1 MMNEK
6 KVQKTVDRN
15 EVIKF
20 LADELKISL
29 IRDYCPN
36 GLQVEGQPG
45 ISSIVSGVTASQALI
60 EAAIDLNADTLLVHH
75 GYFWQNENE
84 CIVGPKQK
92 RIRLLLE
99 HDINLLAYHLPLDCH
114 PELGNNIQLARI
126 LDFKPVGRFGEND
139 IGWLGEMNRPDIGTV
154 GELAF
159 LIEKRL
165 NRKPLLIGDPEKKL
179 KTIGWCTGAAQD
191 LLPDAFLNNANVFLS
206 GEISERTVHE
216 AREYGI
222 AYLACGHHATER
234 YGIAALGNL
243 LAHRFGVQH
252 QFVEIDNPV

>member
-75 GYFWQNENE
+75 GYFWRNENE

-139 IGWLGEMNRPDIGTV
+139 IGWLGEMNRPDISTV

-165 NRKPLLIGDPEKKL
+165 NRKPLLIGNPEQKL

>member
-15 EVIKF
+15 EVLKF

-36 GLQVEGQPG
+36 GLQVEGQPD
-45 ISSIVSGVTASQALI
+45 ISSIVSGVTASAALI
-60 EAAIDLNADTLLVHH
+60 EAAIDLHADTLLVHH
-75 GYFWQNENE
+75 GYFWRNENE

-99 HDINLLAYHLPLDCH
+99 NNINLIAYHLPLDCH
-114 PELGNNIQLARI
+114 PELGNNVQLAKVLEFR
-126 LDFKPVGRFGEND
+126 PTGRFGEND
-139 IGWLGEMNRPDIGTV
+139 LGWLGQMMHPDITTV
-154 GELAF
+154 GELAEM
-159 LIEKRL
+159 IKKRL
-165 NRKPLLIGDPEKKL
+165 NRKPLLVGNPQQKL
-179 KTIGWCTGAAQD
+179 ETIGWCTGAAQD
-191 LLPDAFLNNANVFLS
+191 LLPDAAMNNASVFLS
-206 GEISERTVHE
+206 GEVSERTVHE

-234 YGIAALGNL
+234 YGINALGTL
-243 LAHRFGVQH
+243 LAERFGIHH

>member
-36 GLQVEGQPG
+36 GLQVEGQPD
-45 ISSIVSGVTASQALI
+45 ISSVISGVTASQALI
-60 EAAIDLNADTLLVHH
+60 EAAIDLHADTLLVHH
-75 GYFWQNENE
+75 GYFWRNENE

-92 RIRLLLE
+92 RIKLLLE
-99 HDINLLAYHLPLDCH
+99 HNINLIAYHLPLDCH
-114 PELGNNIQLARI
+114 PELGNNIQLAKI
-126 LDFKPVGRFGEND
+126 LEFKPTGRFGEND
-139 IGWLGEMNRPDIGTV
+139 IGWLGKMNNRDIGTV
-154 GELAF
+154 GELAT
-159 LIEKRL
+159 LVETRL
-165 NRKPLLIGDPEKKL
+165 KRKPLLIGNPLQKL
-179 KTIGWCTGAAQD
+179 ETIGWCTGAAQD
-191 LLPDAFLNNANVFLS
+191 LLPDAAQNNVSVYLS

-234 YGIAALGNL
+234 YGIMALGNL
-243 LAHRFGVQH
+243 LAERFGIHH

>member
-1 MMNEK
+1 MNEK

-75 GYFWQNENE
+75 GYFWRNENE

-139 IGWLGEMNRPDIGTV
+139 IGWLGEMNRPDISTV

-165 NRKPLLIGDPEKKL
+165 NRKPLLIGNPEQKL